1 MKHVVLL
8 CNDVIGKEMAG
19 PGIRYWEFARVL
31 AEAELRVTL
40 AILPFVS
47 ASTWP
52 PAPAQVH
59 VVRCQ
64 SEAQVRALA
73 GQADVLVTQGIVLST
88 YPFLCKITA
97 PLVLDFYIPFLL
109 ERLHVDTDTDAADHV
124 FVNEGYRRALQR
136 QLASADYILCA
147 SEKQRDYYVGA
158 LSAAGR
164 VNPYTHADDPT
175 LRRLIDVVPF
185 GLPELPPQH
194 RHPVLK
200 GVHPGIAASDKVVLW
215 GGGIWNWLDA
225 PTLIRAMSLIAQ
237 RRADVKL
244 FFMGIKRPSPLT
256 LKMRASADV
265 LALSDSLGLT
275 GKYVLFNEWTPYAE
289 RENYLLEADLGVSLH
304 TDHLET
310 RFSFRTRFL
319 DYVWAGLPMVVTRGD
334 VLSDLVESHGL
345 GRAVE
350 PGDVEGVAEAI
361 LQLLE
366 TPNLRETFR
375 PRFEQI
381 ADRYRWEVV
390 TRPLVEFCLAPR
402 HAPDKA
408 FLRHSPSFDLR
419 PTPWWS
425 LPGKAASALRVGGV
439 RGLARQVKEY
449 CRWLLNRKN
458 VE

>member
-8 CNDVIGKEMAG
+8 CNDVIGEQMAG
-19 PGIRYWEFARVL
+19 PGIRYLEFARVL
-31 AEAELRVTL
+31 AEAGLRVTL
-40 AILPFVS
+40 AILPFVP
-47 ASTWP
+47 ASTRP
-52 PAPAQVH
+52 PAPTQVH

-64 SEAQVRALA
+64 SGAEVRALA
-73 GQADVLVTQGIVLST
+73 GLADVLVTQGIVLST
-88 YPFLCKITA
+88 YPFLCNIHA

-109 ERLHVDTDTDAADHV
+109 ERLHVDTDTGAAEHV

-136 QLASADYILCA
+136 QLVSADYILCA

-164 VNPYTHADDPT
+164 VNPFTHADDPT
-175 LRRLIDVVPF
+175 LRRLIDVVSF

-200 GVHPGIAASDKVVLW
+200 GVHPGIAASDKVLLW

-265 LALSDSLGLT
+265 LALSDSFGLT
-275 GKYVLFNEWTPYAE
+275 GKLVLFNEWTPYAE

-310 RFSFRTRFL
+310 RFSLRTRFL

-334 VLSDLVESHGL
+334 VLSDLVKLHGL
-345 GRAVE
+345 GRTVE

-375 PRFEQI
+375 PHFEQI
-381 ADRYRWEVV
+381 AARYRWEVV

-419 PTPWWS
+419 PTPWWG
-425 LPGKAASALRVGGV
+425 LPGKAASALRVGGM
-439 RGLARQVKEY
+439 RGLVCQVKEY